1 MEEEI
6 KKEEF
11 SLTPMI
17 NPETKEYSIKKF
29 DEVKVACTNFIKDNM
44 MTSCKSDDDLKTLRK
59 CRSNIRKKKD
69 QIKAARVALTR
80 LFTYQLKEL
89 ESLLDEADNE
99 LKALKD
105 EFEASKVEETP
116 ETASP
121 VQDNELKK
129 ITFIIEY
136 RDSNIIDSIKKL
148 AIDNGCTITEIKEK

>member
-29 DEVKVACTNFIKDNM
+29 DEVKVACASFIKDNT
-44 MTSCKSDDDLKTLRK
+44 MTSCKSDDDLKLLRK
-59 CRSNIRKKKD
+59 CRSNIHKKKD
-69 QIKAARVALTR
+69 QIKAARIALTK

-89 ESLLDEADNE
+89 ESMLDAADNE
-99 LKALKD
+99 LKALKE
-105 EFEASKVEETP
+105 EFEASKVEETK
-116 ETASP
+116 ENVSP
-121 VQDNELKK
+121 IQDIELKK

-136 RDSNIIDSIKKL
+136 RDSNIIDSIKEL
-148 AIDNGCTITEIKEK
+148 AINNGCTITEIKEK